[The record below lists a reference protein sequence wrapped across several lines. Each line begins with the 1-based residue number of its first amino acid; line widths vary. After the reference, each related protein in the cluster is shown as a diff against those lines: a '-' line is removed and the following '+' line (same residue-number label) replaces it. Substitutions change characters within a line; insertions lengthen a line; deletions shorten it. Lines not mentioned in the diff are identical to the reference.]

1 MVQRKYRIFVAVLS
15 FIALGVLA
23 KMAWPAEVPRISKEE
38 LKSLLGRPDLM
49 IIDVRLAHDWDQSKI
64 KIQGAVRED
73 PDRDVKTW
81 AGKYSKDK
89 TIVLYCA

>member
-1 MVQRKYRIFVAVLS
+1 MSGGKYRIWAAVFSFAIFWMLS
-15 FIALGVLA
+15 QFARA
-23 KMAWPAEVPRISKEE
+23 AEVPRISKEE
-38 LKSLLGRPDLM
+38 LKSMLNDPEV
-49 IIDVRLAHDWDQSKI
+49 IILDVRTPGDWNESKT

-73 PDRDVKTW
+73 PDKSAKSW